1 MKIGWLARIGLN
13 LKRRKELAEEGF
25 DLSQFVNQ
33 HSIEIIN
40 EPFPHVVIDNFFK
53 MIFLRNCENTIK
65 NVCILGYLNHLK
77 STEVVLR
84 QMFFLLVQMPIECL
98 MYFFHLHGTIILQ
111 KFLNS
116 LPIR

>member
-53 MIFLRNCENTIK
+53 NDFFEELRK
-65 NVCILGYLNHLK
+65 YH
-77 STEVVLR
+77 
-84 QMFFLLVQMPIECL
+84 QECL
-98 MYFFHLHGTIILQ
+98 HFGLFKPLEEYGGSFKADVFSPRPDANRVLDVFFHLHGTIILQ